1 MGGCLMG
8 SPFFLT
14 GVKVIMKFF
23 SVDSPFYKFLSRFL
37 DVLKLNFMWI
47 LFSIPVVTM
56 GASTAAAMSVA
67 LKMVDDEEGYIGRS
81 FIKAF
86 KENWKQGTVLWFITV
101 IAAYAVY
108 LDFQL
113 FHAVEGNPLLFLI
126 VGIVSCFIITLS
138 LIYTYPLIAR
148 YENTLIKT
156 IQNSFEISKRYFF
169 RTIFLIL
176 LVLFELFIFQ
186 FNSTMLFFG
195 ILIGPAFVIFT
206 VAAFS
211 KRIFQQI
218 EKEPGSVIQK

>member
-1 MGGCLMG
+1 
-8 SPFFLT
+8 
-14 GVKVIMKFF
+14 MKFF
-23 SVDSPFYKFLSRFL
+23 SVDSPLYKFLSRFL
-37 DVLKLNFMWI
+37 DVLKLNFMWL
-47 LFSIPVVTM
+47 LFSIPVITM
-56 GASTAAAMSVA
+56 GASTVAAMSVA

-86 KENWKQGTVLWFITV
+86 KENWKQGTVLWIITV

-113 FHAVEGNPLLFLI
+113 FNAVEGNPFLFLVI
-126 VGIVSCFIITLS
+126 GIVSCFVIVLS
-138 LIYTYPLIAR
+138 LLYAYPLIAR

-156 IQNSFEISKRYFF
+156 IQNSFEISKRYFL
-169 RTIFLIL
+169 RTLLLIL
-176 LVLFELFIFQ
+176 IVLFELFIFQ

-206 VAAFS
+206 IASFS

-218 EKEPGSVIQK
+218 EKEPGAVIKKSSEPTEKE